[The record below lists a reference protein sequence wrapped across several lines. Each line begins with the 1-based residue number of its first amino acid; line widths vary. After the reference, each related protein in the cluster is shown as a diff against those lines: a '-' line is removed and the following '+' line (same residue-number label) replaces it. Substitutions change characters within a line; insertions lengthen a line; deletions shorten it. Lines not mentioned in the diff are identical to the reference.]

1 MSLSHDKKKYI
12 LILIT
17 LIITFSLLT
26 YFVSNNI
33 HNSEIEKLNKLH
45 SNEIES
51 IEEKNNKFNNVFL
64 ESLTLEDLST
74 RDRLLGNY
82 YFDLALFLYNETLEE
97 IDEIKMNELKNKT
110 DVNCDDAIISF
121 YISSQNYNSSTL
133 FFNNSKKYTDNIN
146 YIKLIDLYID
156 LTKSGEKLSMFR
168 YNASILLKQLT
179 ENITYI
185 DGSADQGNVT
195 IILNL
200 FYQNISNYNEELE
213 IYDTIQD
220 DIEEFDIFGFNIN
233 REPE

>member
-1 MSLSHDKKKYI
+1 MSLSYNKKNI
-12 LILIT
+12 IFIIT
-17 LIITFSLLT
+17 LIIIFSLIT
-26 YFVSNNI
+26 YFASYTT
-33 HNSEIEKLNKLH
+33 HNSEIIKLNKLH
-45 SNEIES
+45 LADLES
-51 IEEKNNKFNNVFL
+51 LEEKNNNFNNIFL
-64 ESLTLEDLST
+64 ESLTLEDIST

-110 DVNCDDAIISF
+110 NINCDEAIISF
-121 YISSQNYNSSTL
+121 YLSSQNYKSSTL
-133 FFNNSKKYTDNIN
+133 FFSNSKKYTDNIN

-156 LTKSGEKLSMFR
+156 STRSGEKLSMFR
-168 YNASILLKQLT
+168 YNASILLKQLI

-213 IYDTIQD
+213 IYEAIQD
-220 DIEEFDIFGFNIN
+220 EIEEFDILGFNTN